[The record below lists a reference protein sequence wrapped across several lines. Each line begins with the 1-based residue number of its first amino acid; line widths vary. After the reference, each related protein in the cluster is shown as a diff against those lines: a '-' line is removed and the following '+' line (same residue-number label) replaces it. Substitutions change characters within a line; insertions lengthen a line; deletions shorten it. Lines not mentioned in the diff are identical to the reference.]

1 MASCI
6 FLGGAV
12 HPRYVGY
19 GEQERQIRMATSVK
33 NDIGEMFKFAAGH
46 SQVVVNRQGSFS
58 CLNLRQVYRHDMKVK
73 SILLNEDIS
82 NELHRQVSSTVTGVG
97 GAQKPLFDSATLKP
111 YTSKY
116 SVRHEI
122 RSFLQN
128 DLSNNLIIFMT
139 GHGGQRMGK
148 DGKVV
153 ESFLLPQQGSAITE
167 NYTDADLTQDIVNAL
182 PSHKKLYIVMHC
194 CHSGGMVNFWQLDTN
209 KQVALFASAEADLL
223 AEWSSE
229 GDTNFVGTFC
239 SKAGL
244 RAGKRLNAIADEIY
258 QTLHRVPTI
267 RPVFKTT
274 RPSMA
279 EESFLS

>member
-12 HPRYVGY
+12 HQRYVGY
-19 GEQERQIRMATSVK
+19 GEKERQIRMATSVK

-46 SQVVVNRQGSFS
+46 SQVVVNRQGSG
-58 CLNLRQVYRHDMKVK
+58 YRHEMKVK

-82 NELHRQVSSTVTGVG
+82 SDLHSQVSSTVAGLG
-97 GAQKPLFDSATLKP
+97 GASESLFDLATLKR
-111 YTSKY
+111 YTSKDW
-116 SVRHEI
+116 VRHEI
-122 RSFLQN
+122 RTFLQN

-139 GHGGQRMGK
+139 GHGGQRMEQ
-148 DGKVV
+148 DRKVV
-153 ESFLLPQQGSAITE
+153 ESFLLPKQGSADTDH
-167 NYTDADLTQDIVNAL
+167 YTDVELTEDIVNAL
-182 PSHKKLYIVMHC
+182 PSNKKLYIVMHC

-229 GDTNFVGTFC
+229 DDTNFVTTFC

-244 RAGKRLNAIADEIY
+244 RTRKQLNTIADEIY
-258 QTLHRVPTI
+258 QTLHSVPTI

-279 EESFLS
+279 GETFLS